1 MSDARPDDSA
11 MAMGD
16 AAVLDAES
24 MRRLLDACWKAKRIT
39 ELLPSL
45 PRGMKPRHIHVI
57 DAIWHI
63 NEPSGQ
69 DNAVA
74 RVGDVSAF
82 LDVTTPSVTKLVNEL
97 VKLGL
102 VCKHATVDDRRAV
115 TLTLTEQ
122 GLECRRAYVERYHAH
137 LTHVL
142 ARLTIDECDT
152 TVRTLNTALRLMQND
167 IARCGESEGADN
179 GPDEDR
185 KGTVQ

>member
-1 MSDARPDDSA
+1 MSDVRTDDAATVSVA
-11 MAMGD
+11 P
-16 AAVLDAES
+16 AVLDAEGV
-24 MRRLLDACWKAKRIT
+24 RRLLDACWKAKRIT

-45 PRGMKPRHIHVI
+45 PHGMKPRHVHVI

-69 DNAVA
+69 HNAVA

-82 LDVTTPSVTKLVNEL
+82 LNVTTPSVTKLVNEL
-97 VKLGL
+97 VGL
-102 VCKHATVDDRRAV
+102 DLVRKHTTVDDRRAV